1 MCIRARGAGGG
12 RGRCQEHE
20 RPSLLHRLRCA
31 AGRGDEHEFLHVLRQ
46 HGNGRHRHGGHLL
59 PRGMGQ
65 FLQPVHNEDI
75 DASHLALPSV
85 LRICEGRFLLFAR
98 SPRVAPVSPACR
110 ALPSPTRRLPTRFL
124 PPVSNPRATPPKS
137 APPRVLPPF
146 SRPRPPRI
154 PTPPWPFDPVIVSL
168 TGILFRSVPMT

>member
-85 LRICEGRFLLFAR
+85 LRICEGRFLLFASPVVQESRR
-98 SPRVAPVSPACR
+98 SLPRAERFLLPLVVFLPGSCRQFQTRAPPHQNPRHQEFSRHSPAQD
-110 ALPSPTRRLPTRFL
+110 RRVFL
-124 PPVSNPRATPPKS
+124 PR
-137 APPRVLPPF
+137 R
-146 SRPRPPRI
+146 
-154 PTPPWPFDPVIVSL
+154 
-168 TGILFRSVPMT
+168 GRSTQ